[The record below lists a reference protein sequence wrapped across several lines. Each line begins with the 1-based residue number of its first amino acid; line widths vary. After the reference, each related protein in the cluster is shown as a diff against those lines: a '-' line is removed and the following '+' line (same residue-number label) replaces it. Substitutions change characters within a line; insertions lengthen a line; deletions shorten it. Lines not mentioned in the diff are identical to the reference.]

1 MNMNAKELKPTI
13 NVGGIIYAPI
23 DVNEVKEMIHSAVK
37 EAVEITTVPKTEKKF
52 IKGIHQLAKFLNVSP
67 SKAQDL
73 KNSGKIPYSQNGR
86 LVLFDPEKVIEALS
100 KK

>member
-1 MNMNAKELKPTI
+1 MNAKELKPTL
-13 NVGGIIYAPI
+13 NVGGTIYTPI
-23 DVNEVKEMIHSAVK
+23 DMSEVKEMIHSAVK
-37 EAVEITTVPKTEKKF
+37 EAVQTTTPKVEKKF

-67 SKAQDL
+67 SKAQGL

>member
-1 MNMNAKELKPTI
+1 MNVKELKPTL
-13 NVGGIIYAPI
+13 NVGGTIYTPI
-23 DVNEVKEMIHSAVK
+23 EMSEVKAMIHSAVK
-37 EAVEITTVPKTEKKF
+37 EAVQTTTAPKTEKKF

-73 KNSGKIPYSQNGR
+73 KNSGKIPFSQNGR
-86 LVLFDPEKVIEALS
+86 LILFDPEKVMEALS

>member
-1 MNMNAKELKPTI
+1 MNAKELKPTI
-13 NVGGIIYAPI
+13 NVGGTIYTPI
-23 DVNEVKEMIHSAVK
+23 DVSEVKEMIHSAVK
-37 EAVEITTVPKTEKKF
+37 EAVQTTTEPKTEKKF
-52 IKGIHQLAKFLNVSP
+52 IKGIHELAKFLNVSP

-86 LVLFDPEKVIEALS
+86 LVLFCPEKVMEALS

>member
-1 MNMNAKELKPTI
+1 MNAKELKPTI
-13 NVGGIIYAPI
+13 NVGGTIYTPI
-23 DVNEVKEMIHSAVK
+23 DVSEVKEMIHSAVK
-37 EAVEITTVPKTEKKF
+37 EAVKTTVPKTERKF
-52 IKGIHQLAKFLNVSP
+52 IKGIHELAKFLNVSP

-100 KK
+100 EK